1 MKKYIRKGRD
11 DSFVITY
18 EILKDDKYNSSKAKD
33 LISSLLNPPGISN
46 LILSEIENILTERP
60 PPMSGGY

>member
-18 EILKDDKYNSSKAKD
+18 EILKDHKYNSSKAQK

-46 LILSEIENILTERP
+46 LILS
-60 PPMSGGY
+60 